1 MRGRAYR
8 RRPAVSRTAQGQD
21 RFRVD
26 ATGATC
32 YGPFRA
38 SGLVCR
44 PALAAVQEGRQGR
57 GSVVAAS
64 LDSCDA
70 DTAIDVTRMNKSSP
84 TPPLL
89 AGMLAIWSILA
100 PATAHA
106 WVVVI
111 KNHTNELMTFCY
123 TITEMGSGCF
133 GSTDVPPNG
142 TATVNMG
149 RACAGKWRVTRARD
163 GQVQAFS
170 RPGGAACGDGQLI
183 IRPNGLGFSLGGS

>member
-1 MRGRAYR
+1 
-8 RRPAVSRTAQGQD
+8 
-21 RFRVD
+21 
-26 ATGATC
+26 
-32 YGPFRA
+32 
-38 SGLVCR
+38 
-44 PALAAVQEGRQGR
+44 
-57 GSVVAAS
+57 
-64 LDSCDA
+64 
-70 DTAIDVTRMNKSSP
+70 
-84 TPPLL
+84 
-89 AGMLAIWSILA
+89 MLAIWSILA

-170 RPGGAACGDGQLI
+170 RPGGAASRRL
-183 IRPNGLGFSLGGS
+183 RLTAALGFLALWLVIAFVVLYAAPGNDAPPIPKSNR